1 MNINIKKIL
10 IPFALMTFGSTA
22 LAGEVVAQK
31 DKRFSVDS
39 LTVSVGDSVEF
50 KNEDSFFH
58 NVFSLS
64 DAQMFD
70 LGSYPQG
77 ESKSVTFE
85 QAGTIEVECAIHP
98 SMQMV
103 ITVK

>member
-1 MNINIKKIL
+1 MNVKTPIFL
-10 IPFALMTFGSTA
+10 LVLMLFGNSA
-22 LAGEVVAQK
+22 IAGEVIGQK
-31 DKRFSVDS
+31 DKKFSIES
-39 LTVSVGDSVEF
+39 LTVNVGDTVEC
-50 KNEDSFFH
+50 KNEESFFQ
-58 NVFSLS
+58 NVFSVS
-64 DAQMFD
+64 AAQMFD
-70 LGSYPQG
+70 LGSYPNG